1 MLDRLADAAEPKR
14 SQRVGLTLVGAVARF
29 ALGDGEGAHD
39 DDAAGDSPVS
49 AGDSLVSAVGAVVS
63 AAGAVVSADPSAF
76 SVVRP
81 STWLIDRPRSSATS
95 RGVRSDS
102 SPAIVALTRLIGFW
116 EPRLLERMSWMPAS
130 SSTARTPPPAITPVP
145 GAAGFRNTRPAPNTP
160 VVWWV
165 IVEPCLGTRKSDFF
179 AASTPFWI
187 ASGTSLAL
195 P

>member
-49 AGDSLVSAVGAVVS
+49 AGGSPVSAGGSPVSAGGSLVSAVGAVVS
-63 AAGAVVSADPSAF
+63 AVGAVVSADPSAF

-95 RGVRSDS
+95 RGVRSD
-102 SPAIVALTRLIGFW
+102 
-116 EPRLLERMSWMPAS
+116 
-130 SSTARTPPPAITPVP
+130 
-145 GAAGFRNTRPAPNTP
+145 
-160 VVWWV
+160 
-165 IVEPCLGTRKSDFF
+165 
-179 AASTPFWI
+179 
-187 ASGTSLAL
+187 
-195 P
+195 